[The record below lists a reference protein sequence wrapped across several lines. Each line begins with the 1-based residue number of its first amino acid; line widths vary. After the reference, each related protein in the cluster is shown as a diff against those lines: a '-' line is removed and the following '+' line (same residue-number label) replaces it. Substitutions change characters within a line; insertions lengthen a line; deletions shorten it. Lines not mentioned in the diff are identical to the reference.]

1 MLIYVWL
8 TMAKRGVKFTILI
21 EKDEDCYY
29 VASVAELPGCHT
41 QARTIDE
48 LMERIREAIT
58 AYLEAGGK
66 NTRQECS
73 LPHNISFIR

>member
-1 MLIYVWL
+1 
-8 TMAKRGVKFTILI
+8 MAKREVKFTILI
-21 EKDEDCYY
+21 EKDEDGYY

-48 LMERIREAIT
+48 LMKRIREAIT

-66 NTRQECS
+66 IQPVEIKT
-73 LPHNISFIR
+73 ISVEIPS